1 MKKIGII
8 GGMGPYAGIE
18 LMRLIINNTI
28 ASTDQEHLPVV
39 NISMPGYIADR
50 SAFLT
55 GKTTV
60 NPGLSISNLI
70 LDLEKLGVEIIGIP
84 CNTSHA
90 ETIFSVIQEQL
101 NKAGSKVLLLNMIS
115 ETVNYMSLNYANV
128 QKIGIMCTNG
138 SYLSNIYQQQL
149 QGKGFEVEMP
159 EYYFQDTVIH
169 RAIYD
174 PVFGIKAVSDPVS
187 AEVKD
192 LLNKAL
198 SYFRSRNVHTVLLGC
213 TELSV
218 AFNTMETDEIQCIDP
233 MHILAQSLILAAAPA
248 KLKHNITGLKYS
260 RMANEPHRLSIN

>member
-18 LMRLIINNTI
+18 LMRLIMNNTM

-39 NISMPGYIADR
+39 NISMPEYIADR

-90 ETIFSVIQEQL
+90 EKIFSVIQEEL
-101 NKAGSKVLLLNMIS
+101 YKAGSKVLLLNMVAETATYIS
-115 ETVNYMSLNYANV
+115 LHCPRAK
-128 QKIGIMCTNG
+128 KIGIMCTNG

-149 QGKGFEVEMP
+149 QDKGFQVELP
-159 EYYFQDTVIH
+159 EFSFQNTVIH

-187 AEVKD
+187 AEAKN
-192 LLNKAL
+192 LLEKAL
-198 SYFRSRNVHTVLLGC
+198 GYFRSSNVQTVLLGC
-213 TELSV
+213 TEISV
-218 AFNTMETDEIQCIDP
+218 AFNTMETDDIQCIDP
-233 MHILAQSLILAAAPA
+233 MRILAQSLIRAAAPA
-248 KLKHNITGLKYS
+248 KLKQDISGFKTSH
-260 RMANEPHRLSIN
+260 MADEPHRLIIN